1 VRPTPLA
8 LAVAAAGLVL
18 SALPAL
24 GLPWGLPL
32 WLAFWLLF
40 AAALVADA
48 LLAPRVHR
56 LTVEVAM
63 PALLAVDESG
73 EAEVTLRWASRLAP
87 DRFGTAA
94 ERRGDGPLARVA
106 ARPLA
111 AEAVFDVSQRLEPAP
126 AQRFDL
132 PPGGVVLTVP
142 LVPERRGEVGLD
154 EIWLRWAGPL
164 GLVRRTAR
172 RRPAETTRVTPNL
185 RRVGERTLRH
195 LSLRQAMPGQRIER
209 YAGQGTEF
217 HALRDWVSG
226 LDPRHVDWKASAR
239 HTRLLARELRA
250 ERNHQIVVALD
261 TGRLMAEPVAGAPL
275 LDHALHA
282 ALELAQVGL
291 HDGDRVGL
299 YAFDDRPRAFA
310 PPRGGRRALPA
321 LVRVASG
328 LDYSDA
334 ETSFTL
340 GLTELSRRLHRR
352 SLVVV
357 LTDFVDSITAE
368 LMVDNL
374 LRLSRHQLVLF
385 VAFRD
390 PLVGELTAAPPRR
403 RSDLDRAVVAAA
415 LARERREVLGRLGKR
430 GIQVVDAVPAEVGPA
445 LVDRYLEIKR
455 REMI

>member
-1 VRPTPLA
+1 LRPTPLA
-8 LAVAAAGLVL
+8 LAIVAGGLL
-18 SALPAL
+18 LATLPAL
-24 GLPWGLPL
+24 GVPWGLPV
-32 WLAFWLLF
+32 WLAFWLAL
-40 AAALVADA
+40 AAVAAVDA
-48 LLAPRVHR
+48 VLSPRAYR
-56 LTVEVAM
+56 LSLRVEM
-63 PALLAVDESG
+63 PALLAVDDSG
-73 EAEVTLRWASRLAP
+73 EAEVTVSVAP
-87 DRFGTAA
+87 RRSVAA
-94 ERRGDGPLARVA
+94 ARRPARGILARLA

-111 AEAVFDVSQRLEPAP
+111 AEAVFDVSPLLAAVP
-126 AQRFDL
+126 AQRFAL
-132 PPGGVVLTVP
+132 PVGGVVLTVP
-142 LVPERRGEVGLD
+142 LTPRRRGEASIEEV
-154 EIWLRWAGPL
+154 WVRWSGPL
-164 GLVRRTAR
+164 GLVRRAAR
-172 RRPAETTRVTPNL
+172 RRSRSKTRVTPNL
-185 RRVGERTLRH
+185 RRVGERALRH
-195 LSLRQAMPGQRIER
+195 LSLRQSMPGQRIER
-209 YAGQGTEF
+209 YVGQGTEF

-261 TGRLMAEPVAGAPL
+261 TGRLMGEPVAGAPL

-282 ALELAQVGL
+282 ALELAQVSL

-310 PPRGGRRALPA
+310 PPRGGRRAMTSLA
-321 LVRVASG
+321 RVASG
-328 LDYSDA
+328 LDYSSA

-340 GLTELSRRLHRR
+340 GLTELARRLHRR

-390 PLVGELTAAPPRR
+390 PLVAELTAAPPRQR
-403 RSDLDRAVVAAA
+403 ADLDRAVVAAA

-430 GIQVVDAVPAEVGPA
+430 GIQVVDAVPAEVGAA